1 MDLIYTDA
9 NRIDQGALKA
19 YAFDLSFGATEN
31 DFEVTLDVDHTLE
44 SGAFVYIEGSEYGGI
59 VDGLKTSTDSK
70 TITHM
75 GRTWH
80 GVMNSKVIEPDSG
93 ADYLIVSGD
102 ANEILGFLID
112 RLGLE
117 GLFTASDEA
126 SGITVKNYQFDRYI
140 LGYDGIKKMLTAY
153 GAKLIITWENRSV
166 KLSAAPIVD
175 YSRDPVDDD
184 SAILSVEKYDKKVN
198 HLICL
203 GKGELAERTVIHL
216 YVDQFGRIG
225 DSQYYTGIEEVT
237 DTYDLSNA
245 EDAETLRSKGI
256 EQLKKLRNN
265 DKAEISVSESVEQ
278 SYDIG
283 DIVGA
288 SEMKSGVS
296 VAAPVSQKIVRIK
309 NGVISTEYQTG
320 G

>member
-1 MDLIYTDA
+1 MDLIYTNA
-9 NRIDQGALKA
+9 NRIDQGTLTA
-19 YAFDLSFGATEN
+19 YAFDLSFGAKEN

-44 SGAFVYIEGSEYGGI
+44 SGAFVYIEGTEYGGI
-59 VDGLKTSTDSK
+59 VDGMKTSTDAT

-80 GVMNSKVIEPDSG
+80 GVLNSKIIEPEIGEDH
-93 ADYLIVSGD
+93 LIVTGE
-102 ANEILGFLID
+102 ANFVLADLID
-112 RLGLE
+112 RLGL
-117 GLFTASDEA
+117 GDLFTVSDKA
-126 SGITVKNYQFDRYI
+126 TGITIKGYRFKRYVP
-140 LGYDGIKKMLTAY
+140 GYEGIKAMLAEQE
-153 GAKLIITWENRSV
+153 AKLIIAWENRSV

-175 YSRDPVDDD
+175 YSLDPVDDD

-203 GKGELAERTVIHL
+203 GRGELAERTVIHL